1 MADQITGKEK
11 TLNSRD
17 IIERIEELQEKRD
30 SAQFVVGWNMAGYLP
45 DSEPLRFETAD
56 EAAQY
61 LAQEMRERADMIEE
75 GADLD
80 GPDDNGRDDS
90 EEPRA
95 DVAEMRALRDWADAL
110 RDWADALEL
119 HDSGEW
125 ANTLQGIAYWIKE
138 NPMGDLDADEE
149 EELEELEKL
158 AEECEGYADWHHGE
172 TLISRD
178 YWHAY
183 TEDLIDDCYEMPK
196 EMKSGNWPWRHVTL
210 DIEAAANDLE
220 QDYTSVEIFGN
231 EFLIRC
237 C

>member
-1 MADQITGKEK
+1 MADQITGHEEI
-11 TLNSRD
+11 LDSRD
-17 IIERIEELQEKRD
+17 IIARIEELQEKRD
-30 SAQFVVGWNMAGYLP
+30 SAQFVAGWNMAGYMP
-45 DSEPLRFETAD
+45 DSEPMRFETAN

-75 GADLD
+75 GVDLS

-110 RDWADALEL
+110 EG

-125 ANTLQGIAYWIKE
+125 ANTLHGVAYWITE
-138 NPMGDLDADEE
+138 NPAGDLDSTEE

-158 AEECEGYADWHHGE
+158 ADECEGYADWQHGE
-172 TLISRD
+172 TLVSRD
-178 YWHAY
+178 NWHSY
-183 TEDLIDDCYEMPK
+183 TEQLIDDCYEMPK
-196 EMKSGNWPWRHVTL
+196 EMKSGNWPWRHITL
-210 DIEAAANDLE
+210 DIEAAASELE
-220 QDYTSVEIFGN
+220 QDYTSVYIFGH